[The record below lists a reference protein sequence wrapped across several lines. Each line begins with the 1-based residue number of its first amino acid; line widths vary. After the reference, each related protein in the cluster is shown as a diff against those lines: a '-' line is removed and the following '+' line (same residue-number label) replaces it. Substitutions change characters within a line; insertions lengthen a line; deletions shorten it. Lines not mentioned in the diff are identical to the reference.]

1 MPLPATCAG
10 DAVILRCAG
19 IWMRRAAL
27 AALAAAA
34 TAAAILLLS
43 SCVEKIFPCEAED
56 LYGSW
61 RTSDGKIQLKLDS
74 NRSYSIQ
81 FENNKQRLVR
91 ASGKWEPATI
101 DDEPVLELHD
111 FPVLERFHNAR
122 YARNITSPAKTG
134 FYYLYPQR
142 KLSGSCVI
150 IYMFE
155 DGLYMEK
162 EKPLSP

>member
-10 DAVILRCAG
+10 DAVILRCTG

-34 TAAAILLLS
+34 AAILLLS
-43 SCVEKIFPCEAED
+43 SCIEKIFPCEAED

-61 RTSDGKIQLKLDS
+61 RTSDGKIQLTLDS

-91 ASGKWEPATI
+91 ASGEWEPATI
-101 DDEPVLELHD
+101 DDGHLNALELSE
-111 FPVLERFHNAR
+111 FPVQERFHNDR
-122 YARNITSPAKTG
+122 YAHDFTSPAKAG
-134 FYYLYPQR
+134 YYLIYPQR

-150 IYMFE
+150 IYQFGE
-155 DGLYMEK
+155 GRYMEK

>member
-1 MPLPATCAG
+1 M
-10 DAVILRCAG
+10 
-19 IWMRRAAL
+19 
-27 AALAAAA
+27 AALAAA
-34 TAAAILLLS
+34 AAAILLLS
-43 SCVEKIFPCEAED
+43 SCIEKIFPCEAED

-74 NRSYSIQ
+74 KRSYSIL

-101 DDEPVLELHD
+101 DDSNAIELHD
-111 FPVLERFHNAR
+111 FPAQEQFHSDR
-122 YARNITSPAKTG
+122 YARNFTSPAKTG
-134 FYYLYPQR
+134 IYLLYPQR

-155 DGLYMEK
+155 DGLYLEK